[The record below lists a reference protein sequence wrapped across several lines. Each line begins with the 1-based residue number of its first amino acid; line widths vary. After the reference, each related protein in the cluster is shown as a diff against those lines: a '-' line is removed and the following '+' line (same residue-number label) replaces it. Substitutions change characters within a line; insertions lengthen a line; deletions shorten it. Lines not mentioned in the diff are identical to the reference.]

1 MQNLGWNEENKQ
13 LHSSPGFLAWV
24 GNLKPQLGDKSGS
37 PDDGRLPTLQE
48 IPIVLKHLKYSLT
61 VTLALQTGLEKK
73 SIGLYI
79 SDCCIARHLYL
90 RLSDFGDKEK
100 QSKLF

>member
-1 MQNLGWNEENKQ
+1 MQNLGWDEENKQ

-48 IPIVLKHLKYSLT
+48 IPIVLKHLKCSPT
-61 VTLALQTGLEKK
+61 VTPALQTGLEKK

-79 SDCCIARHLYL
+79 SDC
-90 RLSDFGDKEK
+90 
-100 QSKLF
+100 